1 MPVIP
6 DSKYLPPRWQ
16 RGGHLQTIVP
26 NAFRH
31 VPLVTHIPE
40 RLELDDGDFLDL
52 GWTGREKKQLAIL
65 SHGLEN
71 RHTCNYM
78 QGMARALAARGW
90 NVLAWTMRGCGPER
104 NRLLQC
110 YHGGETTDL
119 DAVVQHAFATHP
131 AHTVA
136 LVGFSLGGNLTLK
149 YLGETPRDPRIHA
162 AATISVPCDLAG
174 SAHRLAEQDNR
185 LYMLRF
191 LRKLRRRM
199 RDKAKQFPGKIDLTG
214 LDDIRDFQ
222 TFDDRYTAPLHGF
235 HDAAEYWRQC
245 SCKPFLQSIRIPT
258 LVLNA
263 RNDPFLSPT
272 CHPTD
277 EAAAS
282 QHVFLDSPPEGG
294 HVGFALPRTLRE
306 TWAEQRVAEFFEE
319 IQHDQPQANVYETLL

>member
-1 MPVIP
+1 MPLVTHAI
-6 DSKYLPPRWQ
+6 YQPPRWQ
-16 RGGHLQTIVP
+16 RGGHIQTIVP

-31 VPLVTHIPE
+31 VPLVTRIPE

-52 GWTGREKKQLAIL
+52 GWTGRGKNRLAIL

-78 QGMARALAARGW
+78 QGMARALAACGW
-90 NVLAWTMRGCGPER
+90 DVLVWTMRGCGPER
-104 NRLLQC
+104 NRLLRC

-131 AHTVA
+131 ATTVA

-149 YLGETPRDPRIHA
+149 YLGEAQRDPRIRSA
-162 AATISVPCDLAG
+162 AAISVPCDLAG
-174 SAHRLAEQDNR
+174 SAHRLGEPDNR

-199 RDKAKQFPGKIDLTG
+199 RDKAAQFPGKIDLAG
-214 LDDIRDFQ
+214 LNDIRDFA

-235 HDAAEYWRQC
+235 RSAAEYWEQS
-245 SCKPFLQSIRIPT
+245 SCKPFLSRIRIPA
-258 LVLNA
+258 LILNA
-263 RNDPFLSPT
+263 RNDPFLTPT
-272 CHPTD
+272 CHPFE

-282 QHVFLDSPPEGG
+282 DHVVLDCPPEGG
-294 HVGFALPRTLRE
+294 HVGFSLPGTLRE
-306 TWAEQRVAEFFEE
+306 TWAEQRVADFF
-319 IQHDQPQANVYETLL
+319 DGR

>member
-1 MPVIP
+1 MPLIA
-6 DSKYLPPRWQ
+6 SPPYQPPKWQ
-16 RGGHLQTIVP
+16 RGGHMQTIVP
-26 NAFRH
+26 NAFRY
-31 VPLVTHIPE
+31 VPLVTRIPE

-52 GWTGREKKQLAIL
+52 GWTGRENTRLAIL

-71 RHTCNYM
+71 RHACNYM

-90 NVLAWTMRGCGPER
+90 DVLAWTMRGCGPER

-119 DAVVQHAFATHP
+119 DAVVQHAFATHL
-131 AHTVA
+131 ATTVA

-149 YLGETPRDPRIHA
+149 YLGESQRDPRIRTA
-162 AATISVPCDLAG
+162 AAISVPCDLAG
-174 SAHRLAEQDNR
+174 SAHRLAEPDNR

-199 RDKAKQFPGKIDLTG
+199 RDKAAQFPGEIDLAG
-214 LDDIRDFQ
+214 LDDIRDFA

-235 HDAAEYWRQC
+235 RGAAEYWELS
-245 SCKPFLQSIRIPT
+245 SCKPYLQGIRIPT
-258 LVLNA
+258 LVINA
-263 RNDPFLSPT
+263 RNDPFLTPS
-272 CHPTD
+272 CHPVD

-282 QHVFLDSPPEGG
+282 DHVVLDCPPEGG

-306 TWAEQRVAEFFEE
+306 TWAEQRVAGFF
-319 IQHDQPQANVYETLL
+319 DGW

>member
-1 MPVIP
+1 MPLIASP
-6 DSKYLPPRWQ
+6 TYQPPRWQ
-16 RGGHLQTIVP
+16 RGGHMQTVVP
-26 NAFRH
+26 NAFRY

-52 GWTGREKKQLAIL
+52 GWSGREKTRLAIL

-90 NVLAWTMRGCGPER
+90 DILAWTMRGCGPER
-104 NRLLQC
+104 NRLLKC

-119 DAVVQHAFATHP
+119 DAVVQHAFATHL
-131 AHTVA
+131 ATTVA

-149 YLGETPRDPRIHA
+149 YLGESQRDPRIRTA
-162 AATISVPCDLAG
+162 AAISVPCDLAG
-174 SAHRLAEQDNR
+174 SAHRLAEPDNR

-199 RDKAKQFPGKIDLTG
+199 RDKAAQFPGEIDLAG
-214 LDDIRDFQ
+214 LDDIRDFA

-235 HDAAEYWRQC
+235 RGAAEYWELS
-245 SCKPFLQSIRIPT
+245 SCKPYLQGIRIPT
-258 LVLNA
+258 LVINA
-263 RNDPFLSPT
+263 RNDPFLNPT
-272 CHPTD
+272 CHPVD

-282 QHVFLDSPPEGG
+282 DHVVLDCPPEGG
-294 HVGFALPRTLRE
+294 HAGFALPRSLRE
-306 TWAEQRVAEFFEE
+306 TWAEQRVAGFF
-319 IQHDQPQANVYETLL
+319 DGW